1 MIASKDAPEP
11 SVLPGKT
18 EAESTTV
25 QSPPSHDSSTD
36 SRKLNFFHWHDAATS
51 REEKHFLFKLDFY
64 LLTYACLS
72 FFVKMLD
79 QTNVTNAYSS
89 GMAEDLAFGPGNE
102 LSWMNTYFQIGTLI
116 GSPFG
121 NLVMSKVRPRYWL
134 PFCMAT
140 WSFFVLFLYKCNTAP
155 QFYVM
160 RFFIGFWESSAWP
173 GIHYLLGAW
182 YLKSEIGRRSALFV
196 ISSILGQM
204 FSGYLQA
211 ALFSGMDG
219 KLGLAAWRWLFIFDF
234 IIGIPVIIYGICVI
248 PDTPHKTK
256 AFWLNDWERQHAC
269 DRIESEGRKP
279 IGKLDWTVFRRIFT
293 SWQVYAF
300 SLGFML
306 WQLTCAGYTI
316 QAFTIYLRKQGY
328 AIVDVNNIPTAQ
340 PAFNVLVMFTTG
352 WVSDKLRDRRP
363 AFLVIGTLLT
373 VCYAVMTAW
382 YVPHGVRIFFFILI
396 GVYGSF
402 TPLMAGWINEACGGD
417 DEKRGFILG
426 FTMSVG
432 GAVQIPFQQLQWPS
446 SLAPA
451 YRETHGWASALVFV
465 VALTLW
471 TGFGI
476 SFVQKWAQKREAT
489 EKVAAEGA

>member
-1 MIASKDAPEP
+1 
-11 SVLPGKT
+11 
-18 EAESTTV
+18 
-25 QSPPSHDSSTD
+25 
-36 SRKLNFFHWHDAATS
+36 
-51 REEKHFLFKLDFY
+51 
-64 LLTYACLS
+64 
-72 FFVKMLD
+72 
-79 QTNVTNAYSS
+79 
-89 GMAEDLAFGPGNE
+89 
-102 LSWMNTYFQIGTLI
+102 
-116 GSPFG
+116 
-121 NLVMSKVRPRYWL
+121 
-134 PFCMAT
+134 
-140 WSFFVLFLYKCNTAP
+140 
-155 QFYVM
+155 
-160 RFFIGFWESSAWP
+160 
-173 GIHYLLGAW
+173 
-182 YLKSEIGRRSALFV
+182 LFV

-234 IIGIPVIIYGICVI
+234 IIGIPVIIYGVCVI

-256 AFWLNDWERQHAC
+256 AFWLNDWERKHAC
-269 DRIESEGRKP
+269 ERIESEGRKP

-363 AFLVIGTLLT
+363 AFLVIGSLLT

-476 SFVQKWAQKREAT
+476 SFVQKWAQKREET
-489 EKVAAEGA
+489 EKVATEGA